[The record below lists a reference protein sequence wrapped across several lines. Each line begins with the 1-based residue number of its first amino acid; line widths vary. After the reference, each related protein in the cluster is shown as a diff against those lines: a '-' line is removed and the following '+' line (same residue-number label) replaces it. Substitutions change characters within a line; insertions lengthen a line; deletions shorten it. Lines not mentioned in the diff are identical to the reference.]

1 MDMTQVSAYNVNTI
15 RKDFPILQEQVYDKP
30 LVYLDNAATTQKP
43 KAVIERINEIYSK
56 KNSNIHR
63 GVHYLSTRLTDE
75 YEQARK
81 EIQQFIHARHS
92 HEIIFTNGTTHSIN
106 TVAYSFGEKYVHEGD
121 EVIITEMEHHA
132 NIVPWQ
138 VLCERKNA
146 RLKILP
152 FDDRGELLVDE
163 LEKLITSK
171 TKILAVNHI
180 SNSLGTINDV
190 EEIIRIAHSHDVPVL
205 VDGAQSIQHQKID
218 VQALDCDFYVF
229 SGHKV
234 YGPNGAGVLYGK
246 EKWLEEMPP
255 YQTGGEMIQKVTFQ
269 GTSYNE
275 LPFKFE
281 AGTPNYVGAIGTA
294 EALKYLNRIGI
305 QAIADHEEK
314 LMQYASERLKA
325 IDGLQIYGTSDR
337 KISVFSFLIDG
348 IHHYD
353 TGMVLDKMGIAVRTG
368 HHCTEPLMSHFNIEG
383 TVRASLAMYN
393 TNDEIDRLH
402 DALLKVKD
410 MFG

>member
-1 MDMTQVSAYNVNTI
+1 MTQTAAYDVNAI
-15 RKDFPILQEQVYDKP
+15 RKDFPILGEKVHNKP
-30 LVYLDNAATTQKP
+30 LIYLDNAATTQKP
-43 KAVIERINEIYSK
+43 RVVVDRISEIYAR

-75 YEQARK
+75 YEKAR
-81 EIQQFIHARHS
+81 EEVRHFIHAKHN

-106 TVAYSFGEKYVHEGD
+106 AVAYSFGERFIREGD
-121 EVIITEMEHHA
+121 EVIISEMEHHA

-138 VLCERKNA
+138 VVCERKKA
-146 RLKILP
+146 HLKVLP
-152 FDDRGELLVDE
+152 FNDQGELMVGE
-163 LEKLITSK
+163 LEKMISPK
-171 TKILAVNHI
+171 TKILAVNHV
-180 SNSLGTINDV
+180 SNSLGTINDMKKL
-190 EEIIRIAHSHDVPVL
+190 IGIAHRYDLPVL
-205 VDGAQSIQHQKID
+205 VDGAQSIQHQEID
-218 VQALDCDFYVF
+218 VQKMDCDFYVF

-255 YQTGGEMIQKVTFQ
+255 YQTGGEMIQKVTFE
-269 GTSYNE
+269 GTTYNE

-294 EALKYLNRIGI
+294 EALKYLKKTGI
-305 QAIADHEEK
+305 KAIAQYEED
-314 LMQYASERLKA
+314 LMQYTTQRLKD
-325 IDGLQIYGTSDR
+325 IPGLTIYGTAR
-337 KISVFSFLIDG
+337 NKINVFSFLMEG

-368 HHCTEPLMSHFNIEG
+368 HHCTEPLMKHFNIEG
-383 TVRASLAMYN
+383 TVRASLALYN
-393 TNDEIDRLH
+393 TRDEIDRLH
-402 DALLKVKD
+402 DALLKVKE